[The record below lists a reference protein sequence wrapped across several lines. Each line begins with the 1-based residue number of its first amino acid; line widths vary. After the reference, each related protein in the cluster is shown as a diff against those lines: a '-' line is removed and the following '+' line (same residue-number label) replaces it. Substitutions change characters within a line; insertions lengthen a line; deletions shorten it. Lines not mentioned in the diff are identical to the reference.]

1 MEEISDF
8 EGFDKFNN
16 LLQQINIPQEAKEK
30 LIKKYKKMLDEKN
43 RVKDTDL
50 KQIFSSNDINEEE
63 TENLVNV
70 YNRYL
75 NNSIKNNNIKY

>member
-8 EGFDKFNN
+8 EDFNKFNN

-43 RVKDTDL
+43 RVKDTEL
-50 KQIFSSNDINEEE
+50 KQIFSSNEINEDE

-70 YNRYL
+70 Y
-75 NNSIKNNNIKY
+75 I